1 MEFYLSLEP
10 IMSMRLVQ
18 VDPFLVRII
27 IDLGLNKIIN
37 KVTRFSDGYIH
48 EAPMGCSLNGVVLID
63 L

>member
-1 MEFYLSLEP
+1 
-10 IMSMRLVQ
+10 MSMRLVQ

-37 KVTRFSDGYIH
+37 KVARFSDGYIH